1 MSAADYARPVI
12 GFLGLGAIGAPM
24 AWRLIQ
30 AGHKVVIYNRTAA
43 KTVPFKGR
51 AQIAATP
58 AEVAEKADHV
68 FGCVTT
74 AESCREILFGD
85 QGIVRGGRVKT
96 YVHVGTN
103 DASLLEELAVTLCS
117 HGIATLDAP
126 MTGGVARAV
135 NGTLTVM
142 ASGAHD
148 VFVRIEPFL
157 KAYSNKIVY
166 LSDRVGAAQLMKLV
180 NNVLSASNLALAC
193 EAMVVGRKAGLDPN
207 AMLEII
213 NNGSGQNSA
222 TLTKIPA
229 QILTR
234 KFAHGGAIGLMVK
247 DLEAFSGEADQRG
260 VSIPLTEVVIESF
273 KTATAVEGEK
283 EDLTVVVRPMERA
296 SGVTLGAVE
305 APKPQEKAQE
315 QPVAMPVPVAS

>member
-1 MSAADYARPVI
+1 MSVAEHARPVI

-24 AWRLIQ
+24 ALRLIQ
-30 AGHKVVIYNRTAA
+30 AGHKVVVFNRTAA

-58 AEVAEKADHV
+58 AEVADKADHV
-68 FGCVTT
+68 FGCVT
-74 AESCREILFGD
+74 AADSYRDILFGE
-85 QGIVRGGRVKT
+85 QGIVRGSRRKT
-96 YVHVGTN
+96 YIHVGTN
-103 DASLLEELAVTLCS
+103 DASVLEEFAASLCG

-193 EAMVVGRKAGLDPN
+193 EAMVVGRKAGLDPS

-234 KFAHGGAIGLMVK
+234 QFAHGGAIGLMVK
-247 DLEAFSGEADQRG
+247 DLESFSGEASSRG
-260 VSIPLTEVVIESF
+260 VAIPLAEVVLESF

-283 EDLTVVVRPMERA
+283 EDLTKVVRPMERA
-296 SGVTLGAVE
+296 AGVTLAAAPAPGEHQRAV
-305 APKPQEKAQE
+305 AT
-315 QPVAMPVPVAS
+315 PVPVAS